1 MLTITVPDVEL
12 FDEESE
18 TFINYKGGRITL
30 EHSLRS
36 ISKWETKYCK
46 PFINPDDKRS
56 SEENIYYFKC
66 MTITDDVPEY
76 LYHMFTMDNYREI
89 NEYINSE
96 LTATTISIFGE
107 EKKKGTAKVITSEQI
122 YYWMISYGIPM
133 ECQDWHLSRLLTLIK
148 VFNVNNSDEKLSK
161 EELYERQR
169 RINAEAR
176 ARMK

>member
-1 MLTITVPDVEL
+1 
-12 FDEESE
+12 
-18 TFINYKGGRITL
+18 
-30 EHSLRS
+30 
-36 ISKWETKYCK
+36 
-46 PFINPDDKRS
+46 
-56 SEENIYYFKC
+56 

-76 LYHMFTMDNYREI
+76 LYYMFTMDNYREI

-96 LTATTISIFGE
+96 LTATTFSIFGE
-107 EKKKGTAKVITSEQI
+107 EKSKGVAKVITSEQI

-161 EELYERQR
+161 EEIYERQR